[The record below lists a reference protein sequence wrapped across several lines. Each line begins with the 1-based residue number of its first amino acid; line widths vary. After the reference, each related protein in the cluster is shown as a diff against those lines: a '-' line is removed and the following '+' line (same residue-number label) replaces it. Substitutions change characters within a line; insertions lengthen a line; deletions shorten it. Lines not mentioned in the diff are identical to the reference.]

1 MSLLRHR
8 TYYFFVKLC
17 PIYATVHF
25 TKKPPRGPI
34 LIDGSIV
41 TKVCYSISPLG

>member
-8 TYYFFVKLC
+8 TFLIFKKKLC

-25 TKKPPRGPI
+25 TKNHPGGPF
-34 LIDGSIV
+34 L
-41 TKVCYSISPLG
+41 